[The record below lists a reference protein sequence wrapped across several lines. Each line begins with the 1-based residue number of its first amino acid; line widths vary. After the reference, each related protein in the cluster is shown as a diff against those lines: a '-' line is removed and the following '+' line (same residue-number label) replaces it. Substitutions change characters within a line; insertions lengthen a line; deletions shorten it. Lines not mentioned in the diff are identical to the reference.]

1 MFFVT
6 SRRPTC
12 PTSPKLPATVWPWIF
27 AALAA
32 PKIGGSLP
40 HIHMV
45 ERTMW
50 TTAKSASPPS
60 RHRERGG
67 RPRLVADHA
76 HKEPTQHKD
85 RTGEDLFLF
94 THLLVA
100 EL

>member
-45 ERTMW
+45 ERDHDPCGRRLRVLQSV
-50 TTAKSASPPS
+50 AGIKKAS
-60 RHRERGG
+60 H
-67 RPRLVADHA
+67 
-76 HKEPTQHKD
+76 
-85 RTGEDLFLF
+85 
-94 THLLVA
+94 
-100 EL
+100 